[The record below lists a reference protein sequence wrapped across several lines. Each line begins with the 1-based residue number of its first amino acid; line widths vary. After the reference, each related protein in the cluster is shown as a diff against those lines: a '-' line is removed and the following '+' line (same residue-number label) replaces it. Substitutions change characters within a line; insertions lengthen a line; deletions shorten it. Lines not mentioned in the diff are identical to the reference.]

1 MKQLSFLFCEELK
14 KVLRSRYIYTFAL
27 VIVLDMIAFA
37 SEYTDR
43 LRSVLYNTGVHV
55 RGQGSAYLFK
65 HEYGPFGVLVLYLI
79 PILILTAPVFS
90 DEYINKMADQ
100 IRVTENGRSKSTI
113 VKIFI
118 VITFALCW
126 IVFLAFFSSV
136 MSFAFFDTGVS
147 ALDEEIITIGKEAI
161 NVFLGCYMMGNLF
174 LLFSTLCRNTVG
186 AVTAGFVAII
196 LPMFIESEKKII
208 HLFPIIGMQAE
219 SLLGRSFIENSLI
232 WSFYAVAGSVLFLLN
247 FMSNK

>member
-1 MKQLSFLFCEELK
+1 M
-14 KVLRSRYIYTFAL
+14 
-27 VIVLDMIAFA
+27 
-37 SEYTDR
+37 
-43 LRSVLYNTGVHV
+43 
-55 RGQGSAYLFK
+55 
-65 HEYGPFGVLVLYLI
+65 
-79 PILILTAPVFS
+79 
-90 DEYINKMADQ
+90 
-100 IRVTENGRSKSTI
+100 
-113 VKIFI
+113 
-118 VITFALCW
+118 
-126 IVFLAFFSSV
+126 FLAFFSTV
-136 MSFAFFDTGVS
+136 MSFVFFDTGVS
-147 ALDEEIITIGKEAI
+147 ALDEKIITIGKEAT

-208 HLFPIIGMQAE
+208 QLFPIIGMQAE